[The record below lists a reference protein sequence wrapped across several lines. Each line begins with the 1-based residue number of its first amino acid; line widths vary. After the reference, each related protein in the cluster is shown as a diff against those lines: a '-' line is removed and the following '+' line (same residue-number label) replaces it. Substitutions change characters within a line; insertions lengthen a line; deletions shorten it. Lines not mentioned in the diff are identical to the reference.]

1 MVRLDILHI
10 FEKFAKKND
19 RVRTAPWSSIV
30 LSMVVVKFW
39 ANLKCHFSR
48 GSTFRSPTTLIGF
61 IGDFLVMYTQEIHFY
76 CKI

>member
-10 FEKFAKKND
+10 FEKFAKKRPCAD
-19 RVRTAPWSSIV
+19 S
-30 LSMVVVKFW
+30 SMVIHCPLHGSSEVLGK
-39 ANLKCHFSR
+39 SE